1 MAALLRGLFS
11 EDTAGRF
18 IYHPPGNIAFSPKDT
33 HRRLSSRWSLFSLFT
48 VLSLSLWVVEEVCC
62 TTSASK
68 QSFRDLL
75 NCPVS
80 NSRGW
85 LYNHRVPDL
94 TKSASKNYTFIQFW
108 FIIQFYFILYGI
120 FPSILLFFFQNFC
133 SKPIRFS
140 HKSRQKHK
148 KVKKI
153 TILWF
158 IDYFFLNYS
167 NSETLSN
174 PELTE
179 SVIVENSRNTINEAD
194 FWSRLWLL
202 TDSQVKFWLYY
213 YNPWLI
219 THGLLQASLPNHLRQ
234 FHCSKLLSA
243 NKELF

>member
-48 VLSLSLWVVEEVCC
+48 VLSLSLWVVERVCC

-108 FIIQFYFILYGI
+108 FIIQFYSYLMAFFQVFCY
-120 FPSILLFFFQNFC
+120 FFFKISVQNQFGLVT
-133 SKPIRFS
+133 KVD
-140 HKSRQKHK
+140 KNTK

-158 IDYFFLNYS
+158 IDYFFLNYL
-167 NSETLSN
+167 NPKTLSN
-174 PELTE
+174 PKLTA

-202 TDSQVKFWLYY
+202 TAAKSNSDYIIIIHDS
-213 YNPWLI
+213 
-219 THGLLQASLPNHLRQ
+219 
-234 FHCSKLLSA
+234 
-243 NKELF
+243 